1 MSRSSKAAK
10 GFITS
15 LMQYASLIVLQALL
29 APIVLKVAGRE
40 TLGAYAAIVQVLAL
54 LQLVDIAG
62 SWSFERFLAQAMG
75 RDPSGARFREVF
87 TTARMLF
94 LLTNTVFR
102 NSGRRA
108 QLVHR

>member
-75 RDPSGARFREVF
+75 RIHLAPVF
-87 TTARMLF
+87 VRSL
-94 LLTNTVFR
+94 
-102 NSGRRA
+102 RR
-108 QLVHR
+108 RGCSFS